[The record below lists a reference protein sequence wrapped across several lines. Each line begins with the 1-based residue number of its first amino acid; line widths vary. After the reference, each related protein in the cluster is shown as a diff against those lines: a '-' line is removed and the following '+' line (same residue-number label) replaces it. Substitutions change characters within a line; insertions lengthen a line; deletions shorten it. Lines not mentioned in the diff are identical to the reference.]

1 MKKINFIMGLHCHQP
16 VGNFDWVFE
25 DAYKRAYLPFIET
38 IEKYPSLKFVFH
50 YSGCLLEW
58 LEEHKPEFFAR
69 LRALVSAGRCELM
82 SGGFYEPIFPLI
94 PEKDRVGQI
103 KHMNAY
109 IKKMFGYEPSGAW
122 LTERVWEPALAKS
135 LALAGVNYAVVDDTH
150 FEGAGLKEDQMHGYF
165 VTEDE
170 GYTLNIF
177 PINAKMRYFIPFRMP
192 EETEKYLAAAATEAG
207 DRVVTIADDG
217 EKFGIWPDTHEWVY
231 GKKWLEK
238 FFDMLDRNK
247 EWLITT
253 TFADCVKNL
262 RPLGRVYMPTSS
274 YKEMLEWA
282 MPAESILEFEK
293 FTGILKERN
302 EFERFGRFV
311 KGGLFRNFLAKY
323 PESNNMQKK
332 MLYVSAKANALDSS
346 APGAAEAL
354 RLMWSGQCNCAYWHG
369 VFGGLYLNH
378 LRFAIYRRL
387 INAEILADS
396 IRLGRKSWLECEE
409 TDFDKDNRPEVLL
422 NSNLYNIYI
431 DPDEGGNIFEFDIK
445 QAGFN
450 ALDTLSRRREA
461 YHEDLFKDAEQGG
474 GTGHDSIHDLQRK
487 FDEGLKK
494 ELCYDS
500 YRRVSFIDHFCPA
513 NQETADFARKEYKE
527 VGDFTGAPYAYKLEK
542 GRDSAE
548 VTLVR
553 DGKVWGN
560 DFRVT
565 KTVAISANDPVIKF
579 SYEIVNKSKHKTSF
593 KFVPEFNFAML
604 GGDSPDRYYMFDG
617 KKPEDSKLCGFG
629 RVNGVSAASIT
640 DEWLNLRINF
650 RFEGKTEVWRMPVS
664 TISQSIGKLEKVYQ
678 SSALCPAW
686 ALELAPGAVFKT
698 AFCLEVKSAG

>member
-25 DAYKRAYLPFIET
+25 DAYKRAYLPFVET

-58 LEEHKPEFFAR
+58 LEERKPEFFSR
-69 LRALVSAGRCELM
+69 LRVLVAAGRCELM

-94 PEKDRVGQI
+94 PEGDRIAQI

-109 IKKMFGYEPSGAW
+109 IKRHFGYETSGAW
-122 LTERVWEPALAKS
+122 LTERVWEPVLAKS
-135 LALAGVNYAVVDDTH
+135 FALAGVNYTVVDDTH

-165 VTEDE
+165 VTEEE

-177 PINAKMRYFIPFRMP
+177 PINSGLRYLIPFRMP
-192 EETEKYLAAAATEAG
+192 EESEKYLASVATEEG
-207 DRVVTIADDG
+207 DRIVTLADDG

-238 FFDMLDRNK
+238 FFDMLQKNK
-247 EWLITT
+247 DWIVTS
-253 TFADCVKNL
+253 TFADCVKKY

-293 FTGILKERN
+293 FTGILKGRG
-302 EFERFGRFV
+302 EFDRFGRFV

-332 MLYVSAKANALDSS
+332 MLYVSGKVNALDSS
-346 APGAAEAL
+346 KPEAREAL
-354 RLMWSGQCNCAYWHG
+354 RAMWSGQCNCAYWHG

-378 LRFAIYRRL
+378 LRYAIYKRL
-387 INAEILADS
+387 IRAELLADK
-396 IRLGRKSWLECEE
+396 IKHGKKPWVECDE
-409 TDFDKDNRPEVLL
+409 TDFDKDNRIEVLL
-422 NSNLYNIYI
+422 NSNLYNLYL
-431 DPDEGGNIFEFDIK
+431 DPDEGGNIFELDIK
-445 QAGFN
+445 QAEFN
-450 ALDTLSRRREA
+450 ALDTLSRRLEA
-461 YHEDLFKDAEQGG
+461 YHEDLFKSAPQDG

-494 ELCYDS
+494 ELLYDA

-513 NQETADFARKEYKE
+513 EQETADFAGKEYKE
-527 VGDFTGAPYAYKLEK
+527 VGDFVGAPYSYKLQENVK
-542 GRDSAE
+542 AVSVSLFRE
-548 VTLVR
+548 
-553 DGKVWGN
+553 GKVWGN
-560 DFRVT
+560 DFRVA
-565 KTVAISANDPVIKF
+565 KTVTLTAGDPVIKF
-579 SYEIVNKSKHKTSF
+579 SYEITNRSKHATSF
-593 KFVPEFNFAML
+593 KFVPEFNFSML
-604 GGDSPDRYYMFDG
+604 GGDSPDRYYIFDG
-617 KKPEDSKLCGFG
+617 KKPEDSRLASRG
-629 RVNGVSAASIT
+629 RVNVVSEASII
-640 DEWLNLRINF
+640 DEWLNLAIKF
-650 RFEGKTEVWRMPVS
+650 RFDGKTEVWRMPVS

-678 SSALCPAW
+678 SSVFCPAW
-686 ALELAPGAVFKT
+686 TAEVEPGAVLKFG
-698 AFCLEVKSAG
+698 FSLEANSAR